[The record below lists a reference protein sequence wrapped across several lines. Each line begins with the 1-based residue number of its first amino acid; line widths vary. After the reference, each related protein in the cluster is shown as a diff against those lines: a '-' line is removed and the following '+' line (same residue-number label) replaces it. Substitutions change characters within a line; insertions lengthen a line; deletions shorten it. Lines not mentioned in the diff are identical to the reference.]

1 MPVRRDPRT
10 GRWFFRSIVK
20 LPDGEKVRI
29 FGTPGAA
36 GAYPD
41 LPNTKAGAIEAEKR
55 AIAETLTHKEAVTP
69 SNVIPRSD
77 AEVPFTVEAEPTA
90 TPKPRTAIREHAK
103 TFLETY
109 KPESK
114 PAAHRDRR
122 YSLEGHLLPFLGDKA
137 IEDLR
142 QTDIDAFSRAEIT
155 RGVAIKTINNRLS
168 VLSSLIKYVTGE
180 RPRLRFKLS
189 GKGAEIHA
197 VDPADVERL
206 LDACTDDRF
215 RAVILLASEAGLR
228 MGEVRGLQWTDIKNG
243 LLTVRRGLDKE
254 NNAPIAPKHNKLRTV
269 PLSPR
274 LTAML
279 AKLPRTGLWVVPRAD
294 GGALNYYE
302 LLRAVR
308 EIYTRARV
316 TPPPAP
322 LHCLRHTF
330 GTVMARRVPLGVLQ
344 QLMGHADVQTTMR
357 YVDVSEAD
365 KRDAIAA
372 VFGEMSGARGSNVAA
387 NTSDPT

>member
-10 GRWFFRSIVK
+10 GRWFFRASVH
-20 LPDGEKVRI
+20 LPDGATVRI
-29 FGTPGAA
+29 FGTPGTA
-36 GAYPD
+36 GAYAD
-41 LPNTKAGAIEAEKR
+41 LPNTKAGAIAAEKR
-55 AIAETLTHKEAVTP
+55 AIAETLNRKEV
-69 SNVIPRSD
+69 
-77 AEVPFTVEAEPTA
+77 A
-90 TPKPRTAIREHAK
+90 TPTIVIAKSETNESVTENAAPKATTTIREHAK
-103 TFLETY
+103 TFLENY

-197 VDPADVERL
+197 VDPVDVERM

-254 NNAPIAPKHNKLRTV
+254 NNAPIAPKHNKVRTV

-274 LTAML
+274 LTALL

-372 VFGEMSGARGSNVAA
+372 VFGEVSAARGSTVAA
-387 NTSDPT
+387 NTSEPT

>member
-10 GRWFFRSIVK
+10 GRWFFRSIVR

-36 GAYPD
+36 GAYQD
-41 LPNTKAGAIEAEKR
+41 LPNTKAGAIAAEKR
-55 AIAETLTHKEAVTP
+55 AIADTLTHKEVATP
-69 SNVIPRSD
+69 ILIPKP
-77 AEVPFTVEAEPTA
+77 ATEPQLTEAAEPKAFT
-90 TPKPRTAIREHAK
+90 TIRDHAK
-103 TFLETY
+103 TFLENY

-114 PAAHRDRR
+114 PAAYRDRR

-137 IEDLR
+137 IEDLH
-142 QTDIDAFSRAEIT
+142 QTDLDAFSRAEIA

-180 RPRLRFKLS
+180 RSRLRFKLS

-206 LDACTDDRF
+206 LDACADDRF

-228 MGEVRGLQWTDIKNG
+228 MGEIRGLQWTDIKNG

-254 NNAPIAPKHNKLRTV
+254 NNAPIAPKHNKVRTV

-274 LTAML
+274 LIAML

-302 LLRAVR
+302 VHRSVR
-308 EIYTRARV
+308 EIYARARV

-357 YVDVSEAD
+357 YVDVSESD

-372 VFGEMSGARGSNVAA
+372 VFGVSVARGSNVAA
-387 NTSDPT
+387 NTPEAT